1 MLLSTDVAAGWT
13 CAGSIR
19 TPFGHGAR
27 GAILPLKF
35 IDAKGRNMSPELLKQ
50 RLDRATEDA
59 RLLDHP
65 FYRAWAEGTL
75 TLEDLSFYS
84 TQYWR
89 QVEAFP
95 GYLET
100 IAGRLPAGAA
110 QGTVTAN
117 LRDEVEGDHLGL
129 WLDFAEGV
137 GAGRDQVRSG
147 RSVANTVACV
157 EAFQSAMSGRSLP
170 FALGMLYAYESQ
182 TPGVAATKIEG
193 LRNHY
198 GIHGPALQYFAL
210 HGELD
215 VEHSDE
221 LAAALAEVA
230 TDEAAVGEAEAGAK
244 AGAEAI
250 WGLLTGVAE
259 ARGIAARG
267 TN

>member
-1 MLLSTDVAAGWT
+1 
-13 CAGSIR
+13 
-19 TPFGHGAR
+19 
-27 GAILPLKF
+27 
-35 IDAKGRNMSPELLKQ
+35 MSPEALKQ
-50 RLDRATEDA
+50 RLDLATKDA
-59 RLLDHP
+59 RLLEHP
-65 FYRAWAEGTL
+65 FYKAWAEGTL

-95 GYLET
+95 GYLEQL
-100 IAGRLPAGAA
+100 AARLPEGPAKE
-110 QGTVTAN
+110 TVTEN
-117 LRDEVEGDHLGL
+117 LRDEVEGNHLGL
-129 WLDFAEGV
+129 WLDFAAGV
-137 GAGRDQVRSG
+137 GAGRDDVMDSAP
-147 RSVANTVACV
+147 VTHTVACV
-157 EAFQSAMSGRSLP
+157 EAFTSAMASRSLP

-198 GIHGPALQYFAL
+198 GIDGPAIEYFEL

-221 LAAALAEVA
+221 LAHALATLGLDETAA
-230 TDEAAVGEAEAGAK
+230 TEAEAGAK

-259 ARGIAARG
+259 ARGIGAIQ
-267 TN
+267 N

>member
-1 MLLSTDVAAGWT
+1 
-13 CAGSIR
+13 
-19 TPFGHGAR
+19 
-27 GAILPLKF
+27 
-35 IDAKGRNMSPELLKQ
+35 MSPEALKLKQ

-59 RLLDHP
+59 RLLEHP
-65 FYRAWAEGTL
+65 FYKAWAEGTL

-100 IAGRLPAGAA
+100 IAARLPDGPAKA
-110 QGTVTAN
+110 TVVEN

-129 WLDFAEGV
+129 WLDFAAGV
-137 GAGRDQVRSG
+137 GAGREEVRGSE
-147 RSVANTVACV
+147 SVAHTADCV
-157 EAFQSAMSGRSLP
+157 NAFQSAMAERSLP

-198 GIHGPALQYFAL
+198 GIDGPTLQYFAL

-221 LAAALAEVA
+221 LAHALAEVA
-230 TDEAAVGEAEAGAK
+230 TDEAAIADAEAGAK

-259 ARGIAARG
+259 ARGIG
-267 TN
+267 VSSN

>member
-1 MLLSTDVAAGWT
+1 
-13 CAGSIR
+13 
-19 TPFGHGAR
+19 
-27 GAILPLKF
+27 
-35 IDAKGRNMSPELLKQ
+35 MSPEALKLKQ

-59 RLLDHP
+59 RLLEHP
-65 FYRAWAEGTL
+65 FYKAWAEGTL

-100 IAGRLPAGAA
+100 VAARLPEGAA
-110 QGTVTAN
+110 KGIVTEN
-117 LRDEVEGDHLGL
+117 LRDEIEGDHLGL
-129 WLDFAEGV
+129 WLDFAAGV
-137 GAGRDQVRSG
+137 GAGRHHVRGG
-147 RSVANTVACV
+147 RPVAHTAACV
-157 EAFQSAMSGRSLP
+157 RVFQSAMAERSLP

-182 TPGVAATKIEG
+182 TPGVAATKIDG
-193 LRNHY
+193 LRKHY
-198 GIHGPALQYFAL
+198 GIDGPAVQYFEL

-221 LAAALAEVA
+221 LAHALAEIA
-230 TDEAAVGEAEAGAK
+230 TDELAIADAEAGAR

-259 ARGIAARG
+259 ARGIGAG
-267 TN
+267 QN

>member
-1 MLLSTDVAAGWT
+1 
-13 CAGSIR
+13 
-19 TPFGHGAR
+19 
-27 GAILPLKF
+27 
-35 IDAKGRNMSPELLKQ
+35 MSPEVLKQ
-50 RLDRATEDA
+50 RLDEATKHA
-59 RLLDHP
+59 RLLEHP
-65 FYRAWAEGTL
+65 FYKAWAEGTL
-75 TLEDLSFYS
+75 TLDDLSFYS

-95 GYLET
+95 GYLQT
-100 IAGRLPAGAA
+100 IADRLPEGAA
-110 QGTVTAN
+110 KTTVTEN

-129 WLDFAEGV
+129 WLAFAAGV
-137 GAGRDQVRSG
+137 GAGRDRVVGSEVASG
-147 RSVANTVACV
+147 TTACV
-157 EAFQSAMSGRSLP
+157 DAFKNAVAERSLP

-198 GIHGPALQYFAL
+198 GIEGSALVYFEL

-221 LAAALAEVA
+221 LARAIDAIAADDRSIA
-230 TDEAAVGEAEAGAK
+230 DAEAGAK

-250 WGLLTGVAE
+250 WNLLTGIAE
-259 ARGIAARG
+259 KRGIPCTTT